1 MSIEKVFDFLF
12 YLFGILYPSMNI
24 LNKKEPMLLVLG
36 DLVSLCLSL
45 WLMLIVRYTSFP
57 DARLVSAHFDAFWLI
72 FVLSL
77 LVFFIAGLY
86 EKHVT
91 VLKHD
96 LPNIVFNSVLVNTV
110 ISVLF
115 FYLIPQFN
123 AVSITPKVNL
133 FIYALISFGVVLL
146 WRLVLFPALGSTKKE
161 KALIV
166 GSGMEMQELVERVNG
181 NSRYNV
187 SFVASLDLSTIHP
200 SDFQAELSRQI
211 SAEGVTLVAIDVDNQ
226 KSLPILPYLYNLIF
240 SQVRFIDMHKMYED
254 VFDRVPVSLLRYGW
268 FLQHISVT
276 PRVLYDVL
284 KRTMDI
290 GLSFVLAVVSLILYP
305 FVYIAIKLDDGGPIF
320 IIQNRVGKNNR
331 LIRTI
336 KFRTM
341 AVDDGGNNGKGI
353 QNTFTKIGPF
363 LRKTRIDELPQL
375 WNVLLGDMSLIG
387 PRPELPAYVSV
398 YEKEIPYYNVRHL
411 IKPGLSGWA
420 QLYQKDPP
428 KGSVNADLTRAKLSY
443 DLYYI
448 KNRSLLLDLKIA
460 LQTIKT
466 LLSRSGV

>member
-1 MSIEKVFDFLF
+1 
-12 YLFGILYPSMNI
+12 MNI
-24 LNKKEPMLLVLG
+24 LNKKEPVLLVLG
-36 DLVSLCLSL
+36 DFISLGLSL
-45 WLMLIVRYTSFP
+45 WLMLLVRYTGAV
-57 DARLVSAHFDAFWLI
+57 DTQIVRIHFEAFWSI
-72 FVLSL
+72 FALSL

-86 EKHVT
+86 EKHAT

-96 LPNIVFNSVLVNTV
+96 LPNIIFNSTLANAG

-115 FYLIPQFN
+115 FYLIPQFG

-133 FIYALISFGVVLL
+133 FIYAIISFGALLL
-146 WRLVLFPALGSTKKE
+146 WRLILFPILGFKKRE
-161 KALIV
+161 RALIV
-166 GSGMEMQELVERVNG
+166 GSGAEMKELVDQVNG
-181 NSRYNV
+181 NSRYNI
-187 SFVASLDLSTIHP
+187 SFVSSLDLSTIHP
-200 SDFQAELSRQI
+200 TDFQAELSKQI

-226 KSLPILPYLYNLIF
+226 KSSPILPYLYNLIF

-290 GLSFVLAVVSLILYP
+290 VLSFVLAVLSLVLYP
-305 FVYIAIKLDDGGPIF
+305 FVYVAIKLDDGGPLF

-341 AVDDGGNNGKGI
+341 TSDDGGNNGKGI
-353 QNTFTKIGPF
+353 QNSFTKVGPF

-398 YEKEIPYYNVRHL
+398 YESEIPYYNVRHL

-428 KGSVNADLTRAKLSY
+428 KGSVNPDLTRTKLAY

-460 LQTIKT
+460 LKTIKT

>member
-1 MSIEKVFDFLF
+1 
-12 YLFGILYPSMNI
+12 MNI
-24 LNKKEPMLLVLG
+24 SNKKEPILLAIG
-36 DLVSLCLSL
+36 DFLFLAGSL
-45 WLMLIVRYTSFP
+45 WLMLFVRYGSDFEP
-57 DARLVSAHFDAFWLI
+57 GRLSSHFEAFWVI
-72 FVLSL
+72 FALSI

-86 EKHVT
+86 EKHAT

-96 LPNIVFNSVLVNTV
+96 LPNIIFNSVLANTG

-115 FYLIPQFN
+115 FYFIPQF
-123 AVSITPKVNL
+123 AEVSITPKINL
-133 FIYALISFGVVLL
+133 FIYALISFGVLLL
-146 WRLVLFPALGSTKKE
+146 WRLMLFPLFGVRKKE
-161 KALIV
+161 NALIV
-166 GSGMEMQELVERVNG
+166 GSGVEMGELMEEVNR
-181 NSRYNV
+181 NPRYNV
-187 SFVASLDLSTIHP
+187 SFVSSIDLQNIHP
-200 SDFQAELSRQI
+200 DDFSIELSRQI
-211 SAEGVTLVAIDVDNQ
+211 SSNAITLVAIDADNQ

-254 VFDRVPVSLLRYGW
+254 VFDRVPVSLVRHGW
-268 FLQHISVT
+268 FLQHVST
-276 PRVLYDVL
+276 SPRVLYDVL

-290 GLSFVLAVVSLILYP
+290 VLSLFLALISLILYP
-305 FVYIAIKLDDGGPIF
+305 FVYVAIKLDDGGSLF
-320 IIQNRVGKNNR
+320 IVQNRIGKNNR
-331 LIRTI
+331 VIQTI

-341 AVDDGGNNGKGI
+341 SIDDGGNNGAGV
-353 QNTFTKIGPF
+353 QNTFTKVGPF

-398 YEKEIPYYNVRHL
+398 YENEIPYYNVRHL

-428 KGSVNADLTRAKLSY
+428 KGLANRDLTRTKLSY

-448 KNRSLLLDLKIA
+448 KHRSLLLDLKIA

>member
-1 MSIEKVFDFLF
+1 
-12 YLFGILYPSMNI
+12 MNI
-24 LNKKEPMLLVLG
+24 LNKKQPILLVAG
-36 DLVSLCLSL
+36 DLISLCFSL
-45 WLMLIVRYTSFP
+45 WLMLFVRYTDLP
-57 DARLVSAHFDAFWLI
+57 DTRLIVTHFDAFWII

-86 EKHVT
+86 EKHVA

-96 LPNIVFNSVLVNTV
+96 LPNIIFNAVLVNAG

-115 FYLIPQFN
+115 FYLIPQFG

-133 FIYALISFGVVLL
+133 FIYAVISFGALL
-146 WRLVLFPALGSTKKE
+146 FWRLVFFPAFGSTKKE

-166 GSGMEMQELVERVNG
+166 GSGVEMQELIARVNE
-181 NSRYNV
+181 NSRYSV
-187 SFVASLDLSTIHP
+187 SFVSSLDLSTIHP

-211 SAEGVTLVAIDVDNQ
+211 STEGVTLVAIDVDNQ
-226 KSLPILPYLYNLIF
+226 KSVPILPYLYNLIF

-284 KRTMDI
+284 KRSMDI
-290 GLSFVLAVVSLILYP
+290 VLSFVLAVVSLVLYP
-305 FVYIAIKLDDGGPIF
+305 FVYGAIKLDDGGPIF

-331 LIRTI
+331 LIKTL

-341 AVDDGGNNGKGI
+341 TTDDGGNNGKSI
-353 QNTFTKIGPF
+353 QNVFTKVGPF

-398 YEKEIPYYNVRHL
+398 YENEIPYYNVRHL

-428 KGSVNADLTRAKLSY
+428 KGSVNPDLTRTKLAY

-460 LQTIKT
+460 LKTIKT

>member
-1 MSIEKVFDFLF
+1 
-12 YLFGILYPSMNI
+12 MNI
-24 LNKKEPMLLVLG
+24 SNKKEPILLAIG
-36 DLVSLCLSL
+36 DLVFLFASL
-45 WLMLIVRYTSFP
+45 WLMLFTRYGNVPQSSLLNLHLESFW
-57 DARLVSAHFDAFWLI
+57 FI
-72 FVLSL
+72 FALSL

-86 EKHVT
+86 EKHAT
-91 VLKHD
+91 VLRHD
-96 LPNIVFNSVLVNTV
+96 LPNIIFNSVLANTG

-115 FYLIPQFN
+115 FYLIPQF
-123 AVSITPKVNL
+123 AEVSITPKTNL
-133 FIYALISFGVVLL
+133 FIYALISFGALLL
-146 WRLVLFPALGSTKKE
+146 WRLVLFPLLGFRKRE
-161 KALIV
+161 NALIV
-166 GSGMEMQELVERVNG
+166 GGGAEMKELMDEVNR
-181 NSRYNV
+181 NSRYNI
-187 SFVASLDLSTIHP
+187 SFISSIDLTHLHP
-200 SDFQAELSRQI
+200 DDFPVELSRHI
-211 SAEGVTLVAIDVDNQ
+211 STHNISLVAIDVDNQ

-240 SQVRFIDMHKMYED
+240 SQVRFIDMYKMYED
-254 VFDRVPVSLLRYGW
+254 VFDRVPISLLRYGW
-268 FLQHISVT
+268 FLQHISIT

-284 KRTMDI
+284 KRVMDI
-290 GLSFVLAVVSLILYP
+290 VLSLLLALISLLFYP

-320 IIQNRVGKNNR
+320 IVQNRIGKNNR
-331 LIRTI
+331 VIRTI

-341 AVDDGGNNGKGI
+341 SIDDAGNSGKSAH
-353 QNTFTKIGPF
+353 NEFTRVGPF

-398 YEKEIPYYNVRHL
+398 YENEIPYYNVRHL

-428 KGSVNADLTRAKLSY
+428 KGSANADLTRTKLSY

-460 LQTIKT
+460 LQTIKA